1 MALIDSN
8 SPPGGRGFHTT
19 AWGLISQSRKG
30 DDEEKSNALDRLI
43 GVYWRPVYWTIRY
56 DWNKNPDEAK
66 DLTQEYFFA
75 FLEKQMV
82 EDVQKEKGRFRAY
95 VKATLKNF
103 MLTQKRSQQAL
114 KRGGGRKIVGMEDL
128 AMIEKSTSAQE
139 EPPEKRFDRELMR
152 SIMQQSLDQLKTV
165 CGKKGKLEHFHLF
178 EAYYQREAA
187 GEKISYEDFQ
197 EQFNISFHDVKNRLT
212 DMRTRFREIIVGFLQ
227 DGLSSERELVSEI
240 REVFES

>member
-30 DDEEKSNALDRLI
+30 DEKDKSKALDRLI
-43 GVYWRPVYWTIRY
+43 SVYWRPVYWTIRL
-56 DWNKNPDEAK
+56 DWNKKTEEAK

-103 MLTQKRSQQAL
+103 MLTQKRSQQAI
-114 KRGGGRKIVGMEDL
+114 KRGGGRKIVGLEDL
-128 AMIEKSTSAQE
+128 EQIEKLSTAQE
-139 EPPEKRFDRELMR
+139 EPPDKRFDRELMR
-152 SIMQQSLDQLKTV
+152 SIMQKSLDELQKV
-165 CGKKGKLEHFHLF
+165 CEKKGKPDYFQLF
-178 EAYYQREAA
+178 EAYYQREAS

-212 DMRTRFREIIVGFLQ
+212 DMRSRFREIIVGFLQ
-227 DGLSSERELVSEI
+227 DGLSSEKELVSEI